1 MNGATFKTHKAFQK
15 SALKSVFA
23 KLSQSSIQ
31 FSHSEGKHLMAI
43 VSDIGKVI
51 FIIPTRYNNDSVYGT
66 VTLRLGKM
74 SLDVSIIS
82 DTGSLHSTFGIL

>member
-1 MNGATFKTHKAFQK
+1 
-15 SALKSVFA
+15 
-23 KLSQSSIQ
+23 
-31 FSHSEGKHLMAI
+31 MAI

>member
-1 MNGATFKTHKAFQK
+1 M
-15 SALKSVFA
+15 KSVFA

-31 FSHSEGKHLMAI
+31 FSHSESKHLMAI
-43 VSDIGKVI
+43 VSDIGKEI
-51 FIIPTRYNNDSVYGT
+51 FTISRRHNNDSVYGT
-66 VTLRLGKM
+66 VTLQLGKM